1 MFLVL
6 VVIGLALVYLMVV
19 YNTRRKVRYL
29 EGLSVLEEDQEQEEV
44 EEEENPV
51 AKRERLIR

>member
-1 MFLVL
+1 ML